1 MARITELP
9 DVIEPSPELEALT
22 RNVQR
27 TFSEIVE
34 QIPYLPEELQLA
46 VANID
51 DPAALGHLIA
61 GALRIGTEE
70 KQKLLEE
77 VDVAKRLRH
86 LSRILARELEV
97 VQLGTQIQTQ
107 VQSEIDKGQREFFL
121 RQQLKAIQDE
131 LGEEDEQQAEVERT
145 ARADRGRRSCPSTR
159 CKAADRE
166 LARLEKLPPAAAE
179 HGVIR
184 TYLEWLV
191 ELPWSQETEDNLDIK
206 HARKVLDADHYDLEK
221 VKDRILEYLAV
232 RKLNPDSPGP
242 ILCFVGP
249 PGVGKTSLGRSIAK
263 ALGRE
268 FERISVGGVR
278 DEAEIRGH
286 RRTYI
291 GALPGTIIRA
301 LRDAGSR
308 NPVFMIDEIDKM
320 GADFRGDPASAMLEV
335 LDPAQNDSFR
345 DHYLDLE
352 FDLSDV
358 VFIATANVLDTIPGP
373 LLDRMETIELAGYTL
388 DEKRHIA
395 RRYLVDRQIAA
406 NGLKPSQIE
415 FADAALTAIIEE
427 YTREAGVRN
436 LERQIGTICRK
447 VAREVAEGKAKGK
460 VRVSGKKAR
469 ELLGRRRVFAEQRR
483 RTKVP
488 GVATGLAWTPTGGDV
503 LFIEATAMPGSG
515 KLTITGQLG
524 DVMKESAQAALSY
537 VRGHW
542 AEIAPKLGEDWFA
555 EHDIHI
561 HVPAG
566 AVPKDGPSAGV
577 AMTVALVLAGQ
588 RPTGSQRCGDDRRG
602 DPDGAGAADRRP
614 EGEVA
619 GGAAGGDQAG
629 DRAGAQRGRRR
640 GDPRARARRPRVR
653 LRRRGLQGARRSPL
667 LGRRWRRRLSAGAV
681 RRHTRRSLAR
691 GGAGALARL
700 LDRRRADRAG
710 GGAALRH
717 ARRAELPPRRGRH
730 RQPRPPRRLRP
741 RDGRGRLQRVGAA
754 ALLRAGLGLD
764 PADRDRRVRAALAL
778 GRWPGWRRSRSPTWS
793 APSCAAAAPACWRRR
808 WSRSTRCCSGTRRRR
823 GPTRCWCCS
832 ARSRCS
838 SACAPLRNG
847 AAPRLRAAGGSAS
860 GLALA
865 THYFA
870 VFPIARRG
878 AAAAAPARR
887 ARASPGSGSSPPSR
901 SLLAPLAIHQMS
913 YGHAEWIGNFTLGH
927 RLWETAATFV
937 IGETGDIIGRPER
950 PGARLRAAG
959 ALPRRA
965 SPCWRCA
972 ATATERRA
980 AALPLL
986 GRRRRDRDPGGCW
999 RCSPRARTSSSPAT

>member
-1 MARITELP
+1 MEGSPTLEVVESPLDAEGALHEGAPIPEALPVLPLRDSVAFPDTITPLAVGQPRSIKLVDDVLGGNRMLVMVASRDPEKDEPTPADLYDVGVVGVVERMVKVPDGTLRILVQATQRVRLDEFVTDRPYLIARIAEAP
-9 DVIEPSPELEALT
+9 DEIEPSAELAALT

-51 DPAALGHLIA
+51 DPSALSHLIG
-61 GALRIGTEE
+61 GALRIETAE
-70 KQKLLEE
+70 KQQLLEE

-86 LSRILARELEV
+86 LSQILARELEV
-97 VQLGTQIQTQ
+97 VQLGTQIQSQ
-107 VQSEIDKGQREFFL
+107 VQSEVDKGQREFIL

-131 LGEEDEQQAEVERT
+131 LGEEDEIAAEVKELQERIEA
-145 ARADRGRRSCPSTR
+145 ARLPEEAR
-159 CKAADRE
+159 KAADRE
-166 LARLEKLPPAAAE
+166 LGRLAKLPPAAAE

-184 TYLEWLV
+184 TYLEWLT
-191 ELPWSQETEDNLDIK
+191 ELPWDVETEDDLNLR
-206 HARKVLDADHYDLEK
+206 HARKVLDADHYDLED
-221 VKDRILEYLAV
+221 VKERILEYLAV
-232 RKLNPDSPGP
+232 RRLNPESPGP

-291 GALPGTIIRA
+291 GALPGTIVRA

-388 DEKRHIA
+388 DEKKHIA
-395 RRYLVDRQIAA
+395 RQYLVGRQIAA

-415 FADAALTAIIEE
+415 FADAALTAIVEE

-447 VAREVAEGKAKGK
+447 VARDVAEGKAKGK
-460 VRVSGKKAR
+460 VKVSGKKAR

-483 RTKVP
+483 RTKDP

-524 DVMKESAQAALSY
+524 DVMRESAQAALSW

-542 AEIAPKLGEDWFA
+542 VQINPELGESWFA
-555 EHDIHI
+555 EHDIHV

-577 AMTVALVLAGQ
+577 AMSVALSSLVSG
-588 RPTGSQRCGDDRRG
+588 RPVRNDVAMT
-602 DPDGAGAADRRP
+602 
-614 EGEVA
+614 GEVTLTGQVLPI
-619 GGAAGGDQAG
+619 GGLKEKSLAAQ
-629 DRAGAQRGRRR
+629 RAGIKRVIVPGRNE
-640 GDPRARARRPRVR
+640 GDVAEIPEHE
-653 LRRRGLQGARRSPL
+653 LGGLEFVFVDEVSQAL
-667 LGRRWRRRLSAGAV
+667 DVALS
-681 RRHTRRSLAR
+681 
-691 GGAGALARL
+691 
-700 LDRRRADRAG
+700 
-710 GGAALRH
+710 
-717 ARRAELPPRRGRH
+717 
-730 RQPRPPRRLRP
+730 
-741 RDGRGRLQRVGAA
+741 
-754 ALLRAGLGLD
+754 
-764 PADRDRRVRAALAL
+764 
-778 GRWPGWRRSRSPTWS
+778 
-793 APSCAAAAPACWRRR
+793 
-808 WSRSTRCCSGTRRRR
+808 
-823 GPTRCWCCS
+823 
-832 ARSRCS
+832 
-838 SACAPLRNG
+838 
-847 AAPRLRAAGGSAS
+847 
-860 GLALA
+860 
-865 THYFA
+865 
-870 VFPIARRG
+870 
-878 AAAAAPARR
+878 
-887 ARASPGSGSSPPSR
+887 
-901 SLLAPLAIHQMS
+901 
-913 YGHAEWIGNFTLGH
+913 
-927 RLWETAATFV
+927 
-937 IGETGDIIGRPER
+937 
-950 PGARLRAAG
+950 
-959 ALPRRA
+959 
-965 SPCWRCA
+965 
-972 ATATERRA
+972 
-980 AALPLL
+980 
-986 GRRRRDRDPGGCW
+986 
-999 RCSPRARTSSSPAT
+999 